1 MSDEFDFAQ
10 FYEAA
15 KDDIDAE
22 TIARI
27 QKAHTAAVD
36 AAVREAEVKTAK
48 ASERALECVRGQLES
63 LEAQA
68 IAKSAAS
75 AQSTSKTLR
84 ATRERAHEDMRQVEQ
99 NVASMARSVALAVNE
114 AQETIKQTRAAV
126 KTASDATALMD
137 RSKAAA
143 EKEINALRMSQ
154 DQSAKLLRKAQMFL
168 IVGAVLA
175 LLGLS
180 VAGWIGALIGNQAA
194 SDAYAVEF
202 ARLGEIAQAQES
214 RIAELALEEEMA
226 LTDAYGMVTRRDE
239 IRAELERI
247 VELREDIGFELVR
260 DDRVVEIR
268 LGDVMLRPWR
278 GRTLVIVDEGRKLEA
293 FGGGAALNDIYRYRG
308 RMFQTQAVE

>member
-48 ASERALECVRGQLES
+48 ASERALERVRGQLES

-68 IAKSAAS
+68 IAQSTKG
-75 AQSTSKTLR
+75 AQSLTQAHRAALGGLR
-84 ATRERAHEDMRQVEQ
+84 ADIAQVEQ
-99 NVASMARSVALAVNE
+99 HAASTARSMALAGSE
-114 AQETIKQTRAAV
+114 AQETAKQTRAAA
-126 KTASDATALMD
+126 KTAADATALME
-137 RSKAAA
+137 RSKAVVQ
-143 EKEINALRMSQ
+143 KQINALRTSQ
-154 DQSAKLLRKAQMFL
+154 DQSVKLLRNAQLFL
-168 IVGAVLA
+168 IAGAVLA
-175 LLGLS
+175 LLGLFM
-180 VAGWIGALIGNQAA
+180 AGWIGARIGNQAA

-247 VELREDIGFELVR
+247 VELREDIGLELVR

-293 FGGGAALNDIYRYRG
+293 FGGGAALNDINRYRG